1 MASYRQYIPTHFNEY
16 TPKVSVE
23 DFKQGLVIK
32 QQQYDANLQS
42 IKDAFQQTY
51 GLEMTRD
58 VDKEYMKSKQD
69 EIASAINKY
78 GNMDLANSRNAS
90 QLTQMIAPLYKD
102 ERILNAV
109 SSTNRIKQLTQA
121 QQKLIDKHPD
131 RYSEFNKQYDLKR
144 VAEYLNSDDPS
155 ATYNGPTSPTLYT
168 DYKKVAL
175 EIAQK
180 LKPSVQIVDGKEV
193 TRIDP
198 NEILSAMPQ
207 DALNQMQL
215 EWEVA
220 GDKITDPNAMRL
232 MFKAQIDDL
241 DKQLKQYDP
250 ASPIYAQTQMYKQKL
265 AEYVTASP
273 DHDEDLLKM
282 GNSMLFQDHLAKFA
296 ATYAYIAEK
305 YDPAYLEQ
313 LRYDHQNALQN
324 ARFANERTM
333 WDYKVENPMPSTSG
347 NKGTVTVTRKDG
359 TGKTVTKKVPII
371 EAMLDELRDDKDIKT
386 FSSQVFRLGPKPTNT
401 NSGDFI
407 TGIQKD
413 PEHPGKYKY
422 TWKHY
427 TENPN
432 THEMEPDDAEPTVK
446 NVSKNEL
453 VFLFQQNNLKN
464 VLIQDYLDNNPEG
477 VSVDSDAPE
486 TENDILSKANKLI
499 FGEKWDPNAKYKYS
513 PDDQDGVV
521 LTEEQFNNLIKAGQK
536 PIKIEQ

>member
-180 LKPSVQIVDGKEV
+180 LKPSVQIVDGKEI
-193 TRIDP
+193 TKIDP

-207 DALNQMQL
+207 DALNQIQL
-215 EWEVA
+215 
-220 GDKITDPNAMRL
+220 
-232 MFKAQIDDL
+232 
-241 DKQLKQYDP
+241 
-250 ASPIYAQTQMYKQKL
+250 S
-265 AEYVTASP
+265 
-273 DHDEDLLKM
+273 
-282 GNSMLFQDHLAKFA
+282 
-296 ATYAYIAEK
+296 
-305 YDPAYLEQ
+305 
-313 LRYDHQNALQN
+313 
-324 ARFANERTM
+324 
-333 WDYKVENPMPSTSG
+333 
-347 NKGTVTVTRKDG
+347 
-359 TGKTVTKKVPII
+359 
-371 EAMLDELRDDKDIKT
+371 
-386 FSSQVFRLGPKPTNT
+386 
-401 NSGDFI
+401 
-407 TGIQKD
+407 
-413 PEHPGKYKY
+413 
-422 TWKHY
+422 
-427 TENPN
+427 
-432 THEMEPDDAEPTVK
+432 
-446 NVSKNEL
+446 
-453 VFLFQQNNLKN
+453 
-464 VLIQDYLDNNPEG
+464 
-477 VSVDSDAPE
+477 
-486 TENDILSKANKLI
+486 
-499 FGEKWDPNAKYKYS
+499 
-513 PDDQDGVV
+513 
-521 LTEEQFNNLIKAGQK
+521 
-536 PIKIEQ
+536 